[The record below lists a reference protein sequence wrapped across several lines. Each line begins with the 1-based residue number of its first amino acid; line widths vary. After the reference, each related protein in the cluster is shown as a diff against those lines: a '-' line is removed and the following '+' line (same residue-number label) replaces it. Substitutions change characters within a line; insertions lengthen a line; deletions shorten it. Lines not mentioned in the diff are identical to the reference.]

1 VSGDWR
7 NNGGTFNH
15 SSEVEFDGGDGQKI
29 SGSAF
34 CNVTFGGTGTKYL
47 GGIINVSGWLKIDS
61 LATFDVGPE
70 DDDAYYNIT
79 VGSHWYNNIMS
90 PDVNWI
96 GAIVKLVL
104 SLLLGATIGMERR
117 RKGQIA
123 GLRTFALISMGATL
137 AMLISIYIPQEYM
150 GLKNGDPGRIAAQ
163 VVSGVG
169 FLGAGAIIQMKG
181 SVRGLTTAAGI
192 WMTACI
198 GLAVGA
204 GMYLISIITTLL
216 IIFILVNIERIE
228 QRHNF
233 LWESK
238 IIRVKMHG
246 ILDDIQPLRDTI
258 NSNDI
263 HISDEF
269 MKFDYENEF
278 TIVNFMVR
286 SNTHVNVP
294 SLFKEIKR
302 LGDPISITITNE
314 MNM

>member
-1 VSGDWR
+1 MLD
-7 NNGGTFNH
+7 NIYN
-15 SSEVEFDGGDGQKI
+15 D
-29 SGSAF
+29 
-34 CNVTFGGTGTKYL
+34 
-47 GGIINVSGWLKIDS
+47 II
-61 LATFDVGPE
+61 
-70 DDDAYYNIT
+70 
-79 VGSHWYNNIMS
+79 S
-90 PDVNWI
+90 PDVNTT

-104 SLLLGATIGMERR
+104 SLLLGAIIGIERR

-123 GLRTFALISMGATL
+123 GMRTFALISMGATL
-137 AMLISIYIPQEYM
+137 AMLISIYIPQEYL

-204 GMYLISIITTLL
+204 GMYAISIMATLL

-238 IIRVKMHG
+238 IIRVKTPG
-246 ILDDIQPLRDTI
+246 ILEEVQSMRDILK
-258 NSNDI
+258 SNDV

-269 MKFDYENEF
+269 MKYDYEDQQ

-286 SNTHVNVP
+286 SKSNVDVP
-294 SLFKEIKR
+294 SLFKQIKETSNA
-302 LGDPISITITNE
+302 ISITITNE

>member
-1 VSGDWR
+1 MLQDIYNS
-7 NNGGTFNH
+7 
-15 SSEVEFDGGDGQKI
+15 
-29 SGSAF
+29 
-34 CNVTFGGTGTKYL
+34 
-47 GGIINVSGWLKIDS
+47 II
-61 LATFDVGPE
+61 
-70 DDDAYYNIT
+70 
-79 VGSHWYNNIMS
+79 S
-90 PDVNWI
+90 PDVNWV

-246 ILDDIQPLRDTI
+246 ILDDIQPLRDTLA
-258 NSNDI
+258 SNDV

-269 MKFDYENEF
+269 MKFDYENCF
-278 TIVNFMVR
+278 TIVNFMIR
-286 SNTHVNVP
+286 TPNQVNVP
-294 SLFKEIKR
+294 SLFKEIKQQ
-302 LGDPISITITNE
+302 GDPISITITNE
-314 MNM
+314 MSM

>member
-1 VSGDWR
+1 MLQDLY
-7 NNGGTFNH
+7 N
-15 SSEVEFDGGDGQKI
+15 Q
-29 SGSAF
+29 
-34 CNVTFGGTGTKYL
+34 
-47 GGIINVSGWLKIDS
+47 II
-61 LATFDVGPE
+61 
-70 DDDAYYNIT
+70 
-79 VGSHWYNNIMS
+79 S
-90 PDVNWI
+90 PDVNLA
-96 GAIVKLVL
+96 GAITKLLL
-104 SLLLGATIGMERR
+104 SMLLGATIGIERR

-137 AMLISIYIPQEYM
+137 AMLISIYIPQVYF

-204 GMYLISIITTLL
+204 GMYLISIIATLL

-238 IIRVKMHG
+238 IIRVKVHG
-246 ILDDIQPLRDTI
+246 ILNDVQPLRDI
-258 NSNDI
+258 LRSNDI

-269 MKFDYENEF
+269 MKYDYEDGF

-286 SNTHVNVP
+286 STSRVNVP
-294 SLFKEIKR
+294 AMFDDIKQHSN
-302 LGDPISITITNE
+302 PISITITNE
-314 MNM
+314 INL